1 MIGIELL
8 IYMNKDKILNELV
21 KSGFI
26 EWYTLQ
32 LMSKTS
38 GFIVQTDEEYQE
50 YIQEIW
56 LQICEIQEDK
66 LIDLYNENKLK
77 AYVSGLIHRNVKSNT
92 SPAYTHIRKQNNK
105 YIRKSDDDWEK
116 YSDTNDISYLNNDNK
131 KHTE

>member
-1 MIGIELL
+1 
-8 IYMNKDKILNELV
+8 MNREKILNELV
-21 KSGFI
+21 NSCFI

-38 GFIVQTDEEYQE
+38 GFILQTDEEYQE

-66 LIDLYNENKLK
+66 LIDLYRENKLK
-77 AYVSGLIHRNVKSNT
+77 AYISGLIHRNVKSNT

-105 YIRKSDDDWEK
+105 YIRKSDDAWEK
-116 YSDTNDISYLNNDNK
+116 YSDTNDISYLCMENK
-131 KHTE
+131 LYTE

>member
-1 MIGIELL
+1 MSRE
-8 IYMNKDKILNELV
+8 KILDELV
-21 KSGFI
+21 KSCFI

-38 GFIVQTDEEYQE
+38 GFIMQNDEEYQE

-66 LIDLYNENKLK
+66 LIDLYTENKLK

-116 YSDTNDISYLNNDNK
+116 YSDTNDISYLSMENK
-131 KHTE
+131 LYTE

>member
-1 MIGIELL
+1 MSR
-8 IYMNKDKILNELV
+8 DKILDELV

-77 AYVSGLIHRNVKSNT
+77 AYISGLIHRNVKSNT

-131 KHTE
+131 LYTE

>member
-1 MIGIELL
+1 
-8 IYMNKDKILNELV
+8 MNKEKILNELV
-21 KSGFI
+21 KSCFI

-38 GFIVQTDEEYQE
+38 GFIMQTDEEYQE

-116 YSDTNDISYLNNDNK
+116 YSDTNDISYLSMENK
-131 KHTE
+131 LYTE

>member
-1 MIGIELL
+1 MSR
-8 IYMNKDKILNELV
+8 DSILDELV

-77 AYVSGLIHRNVKSNT
+77 AYISGLIHRNVKSNT

-131 KHTE
+131 LYTE

>member
-1 MIGIELL
+1 MTGIELL
-8 IYMNKDKILNELV
+8 KYMNKEKILNELV
-21 KSGFI
+21 NSCFI

-38 GFIVQTDEEYQE
+38 GFILQTDEEYQE

-66 LIDLYNENKLK
+66 LIDLYTENKLK
-77 AYVSGLIHRNVKSNT
+77 AYISGLIHRNVKSNT

-116 YSDTNDISYLNNDNK
+116 YSDTNDISYLSMENK
-131 KHTE
+131 LYTE

>member
-1 MIGIELL
+1 MVQD
-8 IYMNKDKILNELV
+8 YCCMSRDNILDELV

-77 AYVSGLIHRNVKSNT
+77 AYISGLIHRNVKSNT

-131 KHTE
+131 LYTE

>member
-1 MIGIELL
+1 MSRE
-8 IYMNKDKILNELV
+8 KILNELV
-21 KSGFI
+21 NSGFI

-50 YIQEIW
+50 YIQETW

-66 LIDLYNENKLK
+66 LIDLYKENKLK

-116 YSDTNDISYLNNDNK
+116 YSDTNDISYLSMENK
-131 KHTE
+131 LYTE

>member
-1 MIGIELL
+1 MSRE
-8 IYMNKDKILNELV
+8 KILDELV

-38 GFIVQTDEEYQE
+38 GFILQTNKEYQE

-77 AYVSGLIHRNVKSNT
+77 AYISGLIHRNVKSNT

-105 YIRKSDDDWEK
+105 YIRKSDEDWEK
-116 YSDTNDISYLNNDNK
+116 YSNTNDISYLSMENK
-131 KHTE
+131 LYTE

>member
-1 MIGIELL
+1 
-8 IYMNKDKILNELV
+8 MNKDKILNELV
-21 KSGFI
+21 KSCFI

-38 GFIVQTDEEYQE
+38 GFIMQTDEEYQE

-66 LIDLYNENKLK
+66 LIDLYTENKLK
-77 AYVSGLIHRNVKSNT
+77 AYISGLIHRNVKSNT

-116 YSDTNDISYLNNDNK
+116 YSDTNDISYLSMENK
-131 KHTE
+131 LYTE

>member
-1 MIGIELL
+1 MSRE
-8 IYMNKDKILNELV
+8 KILDELV
-21 KSGFI
+21 KSCFI

-116 YSDTNDISYLNNDNK
+116 YSDTNDISYLSMENK
-131 KHTE
+131 LYTE

>member
-1 MIGIELL
+1 MSRE
-8 IYMNKDKILNELV
+8 KILDELV
-21 KSGFI
+21 KSCFI

-38 GFIVQTDEEYQE
+38 GFIMQNDEEYQE

-56 LQICEIQEDK
+56 LQICEIQDDK
-66 LIDLYNENKLK
+66 LIDLYKENKLK

-116 YSDTNDISYLNNDNK
+116 YSDTNDISYLSMENK
-131 KHTE
+131 LYTE

>member
-1 MIGIELL
+1 
-8 IYMNKDKILNELV
+8 MNKEKILDELV
-21 KSGFI
+21 KSCFI

-38 GFIVQTDEEYQE
+38 GFIMQTDEEYQE

-66 LIDLYNENKLK
+66 LIDLYKENKLK

-116 YSDTNDISYLNNDNK
+116 YSDTNDISYLSMENK
-131 KHTE
+131 LYTE

>member
-1 MIGIELL
+1 MSRE
-8 IYMNKDKILNELV
+8 KILDELV

-66 LIDLYNENKLK
+66 LIELYNENKLK

-116 YSDTNDISYLNNDNK
+116 YSDTNDISYLSMENK
-131 KHTE
+131 LYTE

>member
-21 KSGFI
+21 KSCFI

-38 GFIVQTDEEYQE
+38 GFIMQTDEEYQE

-56 LQICEIQEDK
+56 LQICEIKEDK
-66 LIDLYNENKLK
+66 LIDLYTENKLK
-77 AYVSGLIHRNVKSNT
+77 AYISGLIHRNVKSNT

>member
-1 MIGIELL
+1 MSRE
-8 IYMNKDKILNELV
+8 KILDELV
-21 KSGFI
+21 NSGFI

-116 YSDTNDISYLNNDNK
+116 YSDTNDISYLSMENK
-131 KHTE
+131 LYTE

>member
-1 MIGIELL
+1 M
-8 IYMNKDKILNELV
+8 
-21 KSGFI
+21 
-26 EWYTLQ
+26 
-32 LMSKTS
+32 
-38 GFIVQTDEEYQE
+38 QTDEEYQE

-66 LIDLYNENKLK
+66 LIDLYTENKLK

-116 YSDTNDISYLNNDNK
+116 YSDTNDISYLSMENK
-131 KHTE
+131 LYTE

>member
-1 MIGIELL
+1 MSRE
-8 IYMNKDKILNELV
+8 KILDELV

-38 GFIVQTDEEYQE
+38 GFIMQNDEEYQE

-66 LIDLYNENKLK
+66 LIELYTENKLK

-116 YSDTNDISYLNNDNK
+116 YSDTNDISYLSMENK
-131 KHTE
+131 LYTE

>member
-1 MIGIELL
+1 MSRE
-8 IYMNKDKILNELV
+8 KILNELV
-21 KSGFI
+21 KSCFI

-56 LQICEIQEDK
+56 LQICEIQENK

-116 YSDTNDISYLNNDNK
+116 YSDTNDISYLSMENK
-131 KHTE
+131 LYTE

>member
-1 MIGIELL
+1 MSRE
-8 IYMNKDKILNELV
+8 KILDELV
-21 KSGFI
+21 KSCFI

-77 AYVSGLIHRNVKSNT
+77 AYISGLIHRNVKSNT

-116 YSDTNDISYLNNDNK
+116 YSDTNDISYLSMENK
-131 KHTE
+131 LYTE

>member
-1 MIGIELL
+1 MSR
-8 IYMNKDKILNELV
+8 DSILDELV

-105 YIRKSDDDWEK
+105 YIRKSDEDWEK

-131 KHTE
+131 LYTE

>member
-1 MIGIELL
+1 
-8 IYMNKDKILNELV
+8 MNKEKILNELV
-21 KSGFI
+21 NSCFI

-38 GFIVQTDEEYQE
+38 GFILQTDEEYQE

-66 LIDLYNENKLK
+66 LIDLYTENKLK
-77 AYVSGLIHRNVKSNT
+77 AYISGLIHRNVKSNT

-116 YSDTNDISYLNNDNK
+116 YSDTNDISYLSMENK
-131 KHTE
+131 LYTE

>member
-1 MIGIELL
+1 
-8 IYMNKDKILNELV
+8 MNKEKILNELV

-38 GFIVQTDEEYQE
+38 GFILQTDEEYQE

-66 LIDLYNENKLK
+66 LIDLYKENKLK

-116 YSDTNDISYLNNDNK
+116 YSDTNDISYLSMEHK
-131 KHTE
+131 LYTE

>member
-1 MIGIELL
+1 MVQD
-8 IYMNKDKILNELV
+8 YCCMSRDSILDELV

-56 LQICEIQEDK
+56 LQICEIQDDK

>member
-1 MIGIELL
+1 MSRE
-8 IYMNKDKILNELV
+8 KILDELV
-21 KSGFI
+21 KSCFI

-66 LIDLYNENKLK
+66 LIDLYTENKLK
-77 AYVSGLIHRNVKSNT
+77 AYISGLIHRNVKSNT

-116 YSDTNDISYLNNDNK
+116 YSDTNDISYLSMENK
-131 KHTE
+131 LYTE

>member
-1 MIGIELL
+1 
-8 IYMNKDKILNELV
+8 MNKEKILNELV
-21 KSGFI
+21 KSCFI

-38 GFIVQTDEEYQE
+38 GFILQTDEEYQE

-66 LIDLYNENKLK
+66 LIDLYTENKLK
-77 AYVSGLIHRNVKSNT
+77 AYISGLIHRNVKSNT

-116 YSDTNDISYLNNDNK
+116 YSDTNDISYLNMENK
-131 KHTE
+131 LYTE

>member
-1 MIGIELL
+1 MTGIELL
-8 IYMNKDKILNELV
+8 KYMNKEKILNELV
-21 KSGFI
+21 NSCFI

-38 GFIVQTDEEYQE
+38 GFILQTDEEYQE

-66 LIDLYNENKLK
+66 LIDLYNDNKLK

-116 YSDTNDISYLNNDNK
+116 YSDTNDISYLSMENK
-131 KHTE
+131 LYTE

>member
-1 MIGIELL
+1 MVQD
-8 IYMNKDKILNELV
+8 YCCMSRDKILDELV

>member
-1 MIGIELL
+1 
-8 IYMNKDKILNELV
+8 MNKEKILNELLN
-21 KSGFI
+21 SGFI

-38 GFIVQTDEEYQE
+38 GFIMQNDEEYQE

-66 LIDLYNENKLK
+66 LIDLYTENKLK
-77 AYVSGLIHRNVKSNT
+77 AYISGLIHRNVKSNT

-116 YSDTNDISYLNNDNK
+116 YSDTNDISYLSMENK
-131 KHTE
+131 IYTE

>member
-1 MIGIELL
+1 MSR
-8 IYMNKDKILNELV
+8 DKILDELV
-21 KSGFI
+21 KSCFI

-116 YSDTNDISYLNNDNK
+116 YSDTNDISYLSMENK
-131 KHTE
+131 LYTE

>member
-1 MIGIELL
+1 MSR
-8 IYMNKDKILNELV
+8 DSILDELV

-105 YIRKSDDDWEK
+105 YIRKRDADWEK

-131 KHTE
+131 LYTE

>member
-1 MIGIELL
+1 MSRE
-8 IYMNKDKILNELV
+8 KILDELV

-116 YSDTNDISYLNNDNK
+116 YSDTNDISYLSMENK
-131 KHTE
+131 LYTE

>member
-1 MIGIELL
+1 MSR
-8 IYMNKDKILNELV
+8 DKILDELV

-116 YSDTNDISYLNNDNK
+116 YSDTNDISYLSMENK
-131 KHTE
+131 LYTE

>member
-1 MIGIELL
+1 MSRE
-8 IYMNKDKILNELV
+8 KILDELV
-21 KSGFI
+21 KSCFI

-38 GFIVQTDEEYQE
+38 GFIMQNDEEYQE

-66 LIDLYNENKLK
+66 LIDLYTENKLK
-77 AYVSGLIHRNVKSNT
+77 AYISGLIHRNVKSNT

-116 YSDTNDISYLNNDNK
+116 YSDTNDISYLSMENK
-131 KHTE
+131 LYTE

>member
-1 MIGIELL
+1 MS
-8 IYMNKDKILNELV
+8 KDKILNELV
-21 KSGFI
+21 KSCFI

-38 GFIVQTDEEYQE
+38 GFIMQTDEEYQE

-66 LIDLYNENKLK
+66 LIDLYTENKLK
-77 AYVSGLIHRNVKSNT
+77 AYISGLIHRNVKSNT

-105 YIRKSDDDWEK
+105 YIRKSDEDWEK
-116 YSDTNDISYLNNDNK
+116 YSDTNDISYLSMENK
-131 KHTE
+131 LYTE

>member
-8 IYMNKDKILNELV
+8 IYMNKYKILNELV
-21 KSGFI
+21 KSCFI

-38 GFIVQTDEEYQE
+38 GFIMQTDEEYQE

-66 LIDLYNENKLK
+66 LIDLYTENKLK
-77 AYVSGLIHRNVKSNT
+77 AYISGLIHRNVKSNT

>member
-1 MIGIELL
+1 MTGIELL
-8 IYMNKDKILNELV
+8 IYMSKDKILDELV

-38 GFIVQTDEEYQE
+38 GFIMQTDEEYQE

-66 LIDLYNENKLK
+66 LIDLYNDNKLK

-116 YSDTNDISYLNNDNK
+116 YSDTNDISYLSMENK
-131 KHTE
+131 LYTE

>member
-1 MIGIELL
+1 MSR
-8 IYMNKDKILNELV
+8 DKILDELV

-38 GFIVQTDEEYQE
+38 GFIMQTDEEYQE

-116 YSDTNDISYLNNDNK
+116 YSDTNDISYLSMENK
-131 KHTE
+131 LYTE

>member
-1 MIGIELL
+1 MSRE
-8 IYMNKDKILNELV
+8 KILNELV
-21 KSGFI
+21 NSGFI

-131 KHTE
+131 KYTE